1 MIKIYEKIK
10 KLFEYYFPHEKTEE
24 EEIED
29 YIPEKTSAY
38 YTFDSKEAEKNFL
51 LRKTSSA
58 FNDSFLI
65 NYLKQAVLITTI
77 EQRGP
82 MVVAKSKYKNKTIQ
96 EIYEILYRYAPNTY
110 Y

>member
-1 MIKIYEKIK
+1 MLMIYEKIK
-10 KLFEYYFPHEKTEE
+10 KSFEYYFSHEKTEE
-24 EEIED
+24 EKIED

-65 NYLKQAVLITTI
+65 N
-77 EQRGP
+77 
-82 MVVAKSKYKNKTIQ
+82 
-96 EIYEILYRYAPNTY
+96 
-110 Y
+110 